1 MGARLRWTVSAALAA
16 AAAVLGFSMLDRDP
30 HPGAAGAA
38 SESVT
43 PSETTPAESSTP
55 LVTATA
61 QTTAPATPEANDG
74 PPLRPDA
81 ANGLT
86 IAAAE
91 SLVRYYFAEAGNYL
105 KLTGDASAWTRASS
119 PACSFCSG
127 NARYFG
133 FANGRSKRLT
143 GAFVWRDVD
152 VRIVRSTGARSAVV
166 DVNVRTGRHAA
177 VEKRG
182 APAKRF
188 PGGVQYYKVSL
199 VELGGD
205 WVVLDVVFR

>member
-1 MGARLRWTVSAALAA
+1 MGARLRWTASAVLAA

-30 HPGAAGAA
+30 DPGAVGTA

-43 PSETTPAESSTP
+43 PAETTPAESSTP
-55 LVTATA
+55 QVTATG
-61 QTTAPATPEANDG
+61 QTTAPVTPEANDG

-81 ANGLT
+81 AKGLT
-86 IAAAE
+86 IASAE
-91 SLVRYYFAEAGNYL
+91 ALVRYYFAEAGNYL

-133 FANGRSKRLT
+133 FANGRSRRLT

-152 VRIVRSTGARSAVV
+152 VRSVRSTGARSAVV

-182 APAKRF
+182 APAKSF